1 MSYVGH
7 MLMFPNLCLLAESL
21 LHIAAYSGQE
31 PACSLI
37 SHVCEMFSCIAF
49 TLFYMQYVLHF
60 TVRISLLTLFISN
73 HIADMLSDLSWTAVL
88 ACAEPCVF
96 FSANRSTLST
106 CCHYQIKKR
115 GQLWLNEIKRAD
127 WTETVVKNAIRIGSI
142 KYCLLL
148 LWARLK
154 ISCVSRICCVWNNV

>member
-1 MSYVGH
+1 MSYAGH

-49 TLFYMQYVLHF
+49 TLFYMQYVSLVTLYSKDQF
-60 TVRISLLTLFISN
+60 VNVIYIKPYCRYVVRFKLNRGPSMCRTV
-73 HIADMLSDLSWTAVL
+73 
-88 ACAEPCVF
+88 CF

-106 CCHYQIKKR
+106 HYQTKNEDSR
-115 GQLWLNEIKRAD
+115 G
-127 WTETVVKNAIRIGSI
+127 
-142 KYCLLL
+142 
-148 LWARLK
+148 
-154 ISCVSRICCVWNNV
+154 